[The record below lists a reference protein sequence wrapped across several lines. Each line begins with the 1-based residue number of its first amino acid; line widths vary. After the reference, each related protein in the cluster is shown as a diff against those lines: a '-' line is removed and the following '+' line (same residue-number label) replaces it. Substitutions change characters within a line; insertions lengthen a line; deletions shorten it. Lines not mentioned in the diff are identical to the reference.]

1 MARPAGEQWQPLGW
15 DTDPVPGDPQEI
27 SAEAAHLAR
36 VAQDITGQVAAL
48 RKISADG
55 VQIGQSPEAIRSAA
69 QTLAGDLA
77 KVAVRYQK
85 VAAALRGWSPELEQ
99 AQRMSVQALDAAEI
113 PYARLRQQAILPAGS
128 NLTAV
133 QQQEV
138 AAYHAAMRRAQD
150 ELDAA
155 RALLGRAISLR
166 DTEAAYYQAKIDDAS
181 HDSLAD
187 SWWDHVEN
195 WVDHHARLLSD
206 ICNTLEWVATGLAIA
221 ALIFSGVGILVV
233 LGVAATA
240 LALAGRTLLA
250 ATGNG
255 SWFDVGLDAVSLLAF
270 GSGKWAGRMMEE
282 TFETASDT
290 ADGIIEAERDASRW
304 GRTGARLG
312 QAAAFLRENPAL
324 KSGIAAL
331 DRMGLPGVG
340 EGLGNLASRV
350 SGVLDRAGTA
360 ALEKASPPLDRT
372 LATVS
377 EQVNPGQVALHGG
390 ERESVLMTR
399 KMAAIVARFPHSEEI
414 LRLDGQFKGF
424 LNLQRGVFGTD
435 AFFDLGDKIA
445 SNVPGS
451 QAYAHF
457 KDHWATPGGLTTP
470 QADAV
475 TGALPLVPV
484 TGAGAGVFRVA
495 AGGGW

>member
-1 MARPAGEQWQPLGW
+1 MARPGGDQWQPLGW

-27 SAEAAHLAR
+27 STEAAHLAQ

-55 VQIGQSPEAIRSAA
+55 IQIGQSPEAIRTAA

-99 AQRMSVQALDAAEI
+99 AQRMSVQALDQAEI
-113 PYARLRQQAILPAGS
+113 PYARLRQQAILPSGS
-128 NLTAV
+128 HLTAA

-138 AAYHAAMRRAQD
+138 ASYHTAMRRAED
-150 ELDAA
+150 ELNAA

-166 DTEAAYYQAKIDDAS
+166 DTQAAYYQAKIDDAS
-181 HDSLAD
+181 HDGLTD

-206 ICNTLEWVATGLAIA
+206 ICNALEWVATGLAIA

-233 LGVAATA
+233 LGIAATA

-255 SWFDVGLDAVSLLAF
+255 SWFDVGLDAISLLAF
-270 GSGKWAGRMMEE
+270 GTGKWAGRLMEG
-282 TFETASDT
+282 TFEDAKDT
-290 ADGIIEAERDASRW
+290 ADGLIQANRDASSL
-304 GRTGARLG
+304 GRAGTRLR
-312 QAAAFLRENPAL
+312 QAAAFVGDNPTLR
-324 KSGIAAL
+324 SGVAAL
-331 DRMGLPGVG
+331 DRMGLHGLG
-340 EGLGNLASRV
+340 EGLGNLAGRFG
-350 SGVLDRAGTA
+350 GVLDRAGTA
-360 ALEKASPPLDRT
+360 ALEKASPSLDRT

-377 EQVNPGQVALHGG
+377 EEVRPTQVALHGG
-390 ERESVLMTR
+390 ERESLLMTR

-414 LRLDGQFKGF
+414 LRLDGQFKQY
-424 LNLQRGVFGTD
+424 LNLQRGAFGAGT
-435 AFFDLGDKIA
+435 FLDLGDKIG
-445 SNVPGS
+445 SNVPGN
-451 QAYAHF
+451 QAYAQF
-457 KDHWATPGGLTTP
+457 KDYWTTPGGLTTA
-470 QADAV
+470 QANAAV
-475 TGALPLVPV
+475 GVLPSVPV
-484 TGAGAGVFRVA
+484 LGAGPAVFRA
-495 AGGGW
+495 AMGGGW

>member
-1 MARPAGEQWQPLGW
+1 MARPAGDQWQPLGW
-15 DTDPVPGDPQEI
+15 DTDPVPGDPLQV
-27 SAEAAHLAR
+27 SAEAAHLAQ
-36 VAQDITGQVAAL
+36 VAQDITGQVTAL

-55 VQIGQSPEAIRSAA
+55 VQIGQAPEAIRTAA

-85 VAAALRGWSPELEQ
+85 VAAALGGWSPELEQ
-99 AQRMSVQALDAAEI
+99 AQRMSVQALDQAEI
-113 PYARLRQQAILPAGS
+113 PYARLRQQAILPSGS
-128 NLTAV
+128 HLTAA

-138 AAYHAAMRRAQD
+138 ASYHAAMRRAQD

-166 DTEAAYYQAKIDDAS
+166 DSQAAYYQAKIDDAS

-206 ICNTLEWVATGLAIA
+206 ICNALEWVATGLAIA

-250 ATGNG
+250 SAGDG

-270 GSGKWAGRMMEE
+270 GSGRWAGRLMEE
-282 TFETASDT
+282 TFETAEDT
-290 ADGIIEAERDASRW
+290 ADGLIQAERDARAL
-304 GRTGARLG
+304 GRAGTRLRG
-312 QAAAFLRENPAL
+312 AAAFVGENPVL

-331 DRMGLPGVG
+331 DRMGLPGLG
-340 EGLGNLASRV
+340 EGIGNLAGRF
-350 SGVLDRAGTA
+350 SGFLDRAGAA
-360 ALEKASPPLDRT
+360 ALEKASPSLDRT

-377 EQVNPGQVALHGG
+377 RDVNPVQVVQYAG
-390 ERESVLMTR
+390 ERESVLMAR
-399 KMAAIVARFPHSEEI
+399 KMAAITARFPRSEEI
-414 LRLDGQFKGF
+414 LRLDGQFKDY
-424 LNLQRGVFGTD
+424 LNLQRGAFGAG
-435 AFFDLGDKIA
+435 AFFDLGDKIG

-451 QAYAHF
+451 QAYAQF
-457 KDHWATPGGLTTP
+457 KDHLTTPGGLTTA
-470 QADAV
+470 QADAAASV
-475 TGALPLVPV
+475 LPLVPV
-484 TGAGAGVFRVA
+484 AGAGPAVFQAV